1 MGFEEWSAFA
11 ARRRREMILLAL
23 TCSFAGVGLIID
35 RPKGS
40 LLEWLAVPLIAVG
53 GSVFAWAV
61 WPRAV
66 APVDARNS
74 LASRLLQRL
83 TFDGRL
89 VALFPAIGVGIIL
102 SDLAYNLILSAT
114 PDLLTEDIIVLL
126 GAGYLLCYGF
136 LPTRFARERDFVLM
150 FFIAINAILVVPLLV
165 ARLFYQDFER
175 SVDLYSWTALAP
187 PLSWTLSAIGVQ
199 NSVHSVAGS
208 TAPGLTFVPQNLGI
222 QVTVV
227 ITTSCSGIYS
237 FGIFASAFVAF
248 VLAEFDRPTR
258 KVWSLLGIGFLAAY
272 MANVLRMAVIIL
284 IGYYSDSAG
293 TDLQNMLLAH
303 SYAGWAIFLAWVTLF
318 WGILLKVMP
327 LENTEPPRLTKAAPD
342 RKRGAKCAICGNFLT
357 PSVPATLCHCGT
369 YLHRVC
375 LDGSSH
381 CPSCGRAAGREQT
394 APG

>member
-1 MGFEEWSAFA
+1 
-11 ARRRREMILLAL
+11 MILLAL
-23 TCSFAGVGLIID
+23 VCSFAGVGLVID

-40 LLEWLAVPLIAVG
+40 LLGWLAAPLIAVG

-74 LASRLLQRL
+74 LASRLLQRF
-83 TFDGRL
+83 TFEGRL

-102 SDLAYNLILSAT
+102 LDLAYNLVLSAT

-126 GAGYLLCYGF
+126 AAGYLLGYGF
-136 LPTRFARERDFVLM
+136 LPARFARERDFILM

-187 PLSWTLSAIGVQ
+187 PLSWILSAIGVQ

-248 VLAEFDRPTR
+248 VLTEFNRPTR

-272 MANVLRMAVIIL
+272 MANVLRMVVIIL
-284 IGYYSDSAG
+284 IGYYSDSTG
-293 TDLQNMLLAH
+293 TDLQNMMLAH
-303 SYAGWAIFLAWVTLF
+303 SYAGWIIFLAWVTLF
-318 WGILLKVMP
+318 WGILLKVIP
-327 LENTEPPRLTKAAPD
+327 FENTERTRSTKAVPE
-342 RKRGAKCAICGNFLT
+342 RKRGAACAICGNFLT
-357 PSVPATLCHCGT
+357 PLVPATLCHCGT
-369 YLHRVC
+369 YLHRMC
-375 LDGSSH
+375 LDGNGH
-381 CPSCGRAAGREQT
+381 CPTCGIVAGGERT
-394 APG
+394 ASG